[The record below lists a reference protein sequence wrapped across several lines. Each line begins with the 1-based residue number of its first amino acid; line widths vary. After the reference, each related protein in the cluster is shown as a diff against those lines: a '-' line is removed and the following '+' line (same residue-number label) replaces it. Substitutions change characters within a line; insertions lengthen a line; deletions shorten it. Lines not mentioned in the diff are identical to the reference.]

1 MILTCPSCAT
11 RYLIDPAALGE
22 SGRLVRCA
30 RCSHSWTER
39 PPKDMPKQVDVLPPP
54 AQPQKVTPL
63 PPGSNL
69 PALNNAP
76 RRSGLVGWVALV
88 LVIVGIAAGAY
99 FMRDR
104 IIETWPEATLIYGRL
119 GLGEEAIVIGLE
131 LRNVKQTTSIV
142 NDQTVVNLSGEIFN
156 ISDRNQAVPKII
168 ADIMDKNRNVIRT
181 WVVTPRSDLL
191 LPGEKTEFADDY
203 ADPPKEAVQ
212 ISVRLDGGE

>member
-22 SGRLVRCA
+22 TGRMVRCA

-39 PPKDMPKQVDVLPPP
+39 PPVDMPKQVDVLPPP
-54 AQPQKVTPL
+54 ERVTPL

-76 RRSGLVGWVALV
+76 RRQGWIEWVALV
-88 LVIVGIAAGAY
+88 LVIAGIGASGY
-99 FMRDR
+99 FARDK
-104 IIETWPEATLIYGRL
+104 IIETWPEAALIYARL
-119 GLGEEAIVIGLE
+119 GLGEEAVVIGIE
-131 LRNVKQTTSIV
+131 LRNVKQSTSIV
-142 NDQTVVNLSGEIFN
+142 NDQTVVNLTGEIFN
-156 ISDRNQAVPKII
+156 ISDRNQAVPKVI

-181 WVVTPRSDLL
+181 WIVTPRSNQL
-191 LPGEKTEFADDY
+191 LPGEKTEFDDDY

-212 ISVRLDGGE
+212 ISVRLEGIE